1 MNKIVSNE
9 EIALIAGV
17 SGTAA
22 KMNFSQKIALELLQ
36 EALGVKSFGVHTVTL
51 EKYRITD
58 PNYLRLRDFPV
69 DASSVRVYRYPNA
82 ETEVTGYTFT
92 LDDRD
97 EKKVWISQNGL
108 RGVII
113 DCDIFVSYTAG
124 YILQGEIEVAVN
136 PTATNTLTVENA
148 GVETTYTFVASGA
161 TGNQIN
167 IGGTAALTAIN
178 IKTALGGTVV
188 DDVVTMPLGMS
199 AEASNETSL
208 VIENPNIPSD
218 LKAAVAYITAGTMND
233 TAESNSIT
241 SYSIGAKSV
250 NFRTDKERN
259 FIVSTIDKYTV
270 KYNDSLIL
278 S

>member
-1 MNKIVSNE
+1 MNKIVTNE

-17 SGTAA
+17 SGTTA

-36 EALGVKSFGVHTVTL
+36 EALGVKSFEVHTVTL

-69 DASSVRVYRYPNA
+69 DPATVRVYRYPNS

-97 EKKVWISQNGL
+97 PKKVWISQNGL

-124 YILQGEIEVAVN
+124 YILQGNIEVAVN
-136 PTATNTLTVENA
+136 PSASDTLTVENA
-148 GVETTYTFVASGA
+148 GAETVYTFVASGA

-167 IGGTAALTAIN
+167 IGLTAAATAIN

-208 VIENPNIPSD
+208 VIENPNIPND
-218 LKAAVAYITAGTMND
+218 LKAAIAYITAGTMND

-259 FIVSTIDKYTV
+259 FIVSTIDKYAV